1 MMQKI
6 SVRSWAALP
15 VLIASL
21 MALSACGTSS
31 GSSPS
36 ETYTIGGS
44 VAGLAGGDG
53 VELVDNTGGATL
65 SVSADGPFTFEP
77 GLARGST
84 YAVTV
89 SFQPEGQKCT
99 VTDGSGKVRSENVT
113 NVKVICAA
121 L

>member
-6 SVRSWAALP
+6 SVRSWTALP

-21 MALSACGTSS
+21 VALSGCGTSS
-31 GSSPS
+31 DSSS
-36 ETYTIGGS
+36 SQSYTVGGS

-53 VELVDNTGGATL
+53 VELVDNQGGATL

-77 GLARGST
+77 GLAKGST

-99 VTDGSGKVRSENVT
+99 VTDGSGTIRSANVT
-113 NVKVICAA
+113 SVKVTCAA